1 MDGARKPENPKY
13 MPCDHT
19 GYMATHGW
27 DDKNEAM
34 QINLIFYGPKFKANI
49 TEEQIGRVQNV
60 EVYKLLLDLLEIPSD
75 SNRLNTSTTSQTFSE
90 WGKFAPVLQTPFHK
104 PKSEETNFNWPVVPE
119 GEESNFDITEKSI
132 VDKRHKN
139 MVWSERKGLDHF
151 LDNGLKAPFWW
162 DSMLEMIDTVANTL
176 ELSPDNRIELEY

>member
-1 MDGARKPENPKY
+1 
-13 MPCDHT
+13 
-19 GYMATHGW
+19 
-27 DDKNEAM
+27 M

-104 PKSEETNFNWPVVPE
+104 PKSNETNFNWPVIPKGE
-119 GEESNFDITEKSI
+119 GSNFDITEKSI

-139 MVWSERKGLDHF
+139 MVWSDRKGLDHI